1 MPRHK
6 PHDGEECRGCK
17 DVMCLIVFGDE
28 YNTEYPYEESDDG
41 EHGPLRVLCDIPLI
55 LVGDGERRHDKHTH
69 RDEVPGLE

>member
-17 DVMCLIVFGDE
+17 DVMRLIVFGDE

-41 EHGPLRVLCDIPLI
+41 EHGPRLPLI

-69 RDEVPGLE
+69 RDEVPSLE